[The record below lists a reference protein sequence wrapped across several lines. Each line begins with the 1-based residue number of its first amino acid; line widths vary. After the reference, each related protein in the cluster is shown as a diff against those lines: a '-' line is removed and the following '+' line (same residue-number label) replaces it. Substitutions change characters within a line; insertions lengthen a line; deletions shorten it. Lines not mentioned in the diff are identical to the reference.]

1 MLESSEKAILSVMYV
16 CQINGKS
23 PIDIIKKESMLSE
36 DEINSKIDVLIKNQL
51 INEDRITLTE
61 IGRDSLHVV
70 LAGGVFDIIHPGHIY
85 TLNEAKAL
93 GDVLV
98 VVVATDNTSVK
109 IAEPAQILRLH
120 RVLLRPADLVQPRP
134 VPLPVDVRD
143 APADFVL
150 LEQLNRMV
158 IAHVAAAL
166 VTDLEKF
173 SCFAGGANHGFGAL
187 VGVGHHFL
195 AIDVETGLEAGDCLI
210 SMDKIRGTDQYGVEI
225 GFGCEHVLVFGVN
238 VDGVS
243 MLSEDALAV
252 TPAVMPDVA

>member
-1 MLESSEKAILSVMYV
+1 MLELSEKAILSVMYV

-109 IAEPAQILRLH
+109 MKKRNPLHTQEQRQELVNSLSMVDLCLIGQEDDIFKTVNHVRPQIIALGYDQVH
-120 RVLLRPADLVQPRP
+120 Q
-134 VPLPVDVRD
+134 
-143 APADFVL
+143 
-150 LEQLNRMV
+150 
-158 IAHVAAAL
+158 
-166 VTDLEKF
+166 EKF
-173 SCFAGGANHGFGAL
+173 
-187 VGVGHHFL
+187 
-195 AIDVETGLEAGDCLI
+195 I
-210 SMDKIRGTDQYGVEI
+210 
-225 GFGCEHVLVFGVN
+225 
-238 VDGVS
+238 VDGCKRIN
-243 MLSEDALAV
+243 LDAK
-252 TPAVMPDVA
+252 VARLQSPIPESSSSKIQKEYGESIHGI

>member
-1 MLESSEKAILSVMYV
+1 MLESSEKAILSAMYV

-98 VVVATDNTSVK
+98 VVVATDNTSIKMKKRNPLHTQEQRQELVNSLSMVDLCLIGQEDDIFK
-109 IAEPAQILRLH
+109 TVNHVRPQIIALGYDQVH
-120 RVLLRPADLVQPRP
+120 Q
-134 VPLPVDVRD
+134 
-143 APADFVL
+143 
-150 LEQLNRMV
+150 
-158 IAHVAAAL
+158 
-166 VTDLEKF
+166 EKF
-173 SCFAGGANHGFGAL
+173 
-187 VGVGHHFL
+187 
-195 AIDVETGLEAGDCLI
+195 I
-210 SMDKIRGTDQYGVEI
+210 
-225 GFGCEHVLVFGVN
+225 
-238 VDGVS
+238 VDGCKRINLDS
-243 MLSEDALAV
+243 K
-252 TPAVMPDVA
+252 VARLQSPIPESSSSKIQKEYGESIHGI